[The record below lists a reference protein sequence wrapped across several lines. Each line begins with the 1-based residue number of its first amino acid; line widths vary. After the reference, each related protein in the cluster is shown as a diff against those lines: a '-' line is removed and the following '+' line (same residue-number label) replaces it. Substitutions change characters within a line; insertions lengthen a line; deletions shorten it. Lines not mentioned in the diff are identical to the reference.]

1 MYIVLEGIDGAGKS
15 TQIKLLKEWLE
26 NNGLK
31 VETVV
36 EPTDFEVGKL
46 IRELL
51 TRSDA
56 TSDTMQKTLGL
67 LFAADRLI
75 LMDKIEKLESEN
87 TVVISD
93 RSFYSSLVYQKPQEW
108 IKELNK
114 YAKIPDLVLL
124 LDLDVKKSVERC
136 DGTDEFENEEFLIKY
151 CQGIQ
156 MASPIDSNSIP
167 IPWDMPGYTDQVI
180 MAAGAFV
187 QGSSIELSA
196 DGPIRE
202 PYIVYQQGSLTY
214 AYGKIAINKA
224 LNSLINENIT

>member
-93 RSFYSSLVYQKPQEW
+93 RSFYSSLVYQSHRNG
-108 IKELNK
+108 L
-114 YAKIPDLVLL
+114 
-124 LDLDVKKSVERC
+124 KS
-136 DGTDEFENEEFLIKY
+136 
-151 CQGIQ
+151 
-156 MASPIDSNSIP
+156 
-167 IPWDMPGYTDQVI
+167 
-180 MAAGAFV
+180 
-187 QGSSIELSA
+187 
-196 DGPIRE
+196 
-202 PYIVYQQGSLTY
+202 
-214 AYGKIAINKA
+214 
-224 LNSLINENIT
+224 